1 MTHSFTVLIEQ
12 GEDGAYVATVPALR
26 SCYTQADSISE
37 LLEKIHEVIE
47 LCLEENEA
55 PVIAKFIGVQQ
66 IEVAI

>member
-55 PVIAKFIGVQQ
+55 PIITKFIGVQQ

>member
-12 GEDGAYVATVPALR
+12 GEDGTYVATVPALR

-55 PVIAKFIGVQQ
+55 PIITKFIGVQQ